1 MFFPPQFLR
10 WELLVKIQRLENVV
24 PAYNSTEWVT
34 LFYKALRVFYRI
46 SQVFNL
52 TKQEQDTYCAFL
64 FVPRTISPRKHQIR
78 SSTFFKIFTNCDDIS
93 TKFGTVF
100 SFDNQLVGN
109 SSIINSSCIFFD
121 VFEKNSQNISSS
133 FFHTHPSQMSLLQL
147 SILKN
152 SSVLQKDSRV
162 SLILCKQNFCAP
174 VSHARLLCG
183 FSTSKNSDTQDIW
196 VRVQSFR
203 REKSRA
209 LPISTRR
216 SFQDLRAS
224 FTGIRLSDF
233 GF

>member
-1 MFFPPQFLR
+1 MHFLR
-10 WELLVKIQRLENVV
+10 CFRKKFTKHFLKF
-24 PAYNSTEWVT
+24 
-34 LFYKALRVFYRI
+34 FY
-46 SQVFNL
+46 
-52 TKQEQDTYCAFL
+52 
-64 FVPRTISPRKHQIR
+64 
-78 SSTFFKIFTNCDDIS
+78 
-93 TKFGTVF
+93 
-100 SFDNQLVGN
+100 
-109 SSIINSSCIFFD
+109 
-121 VFEKNSQNISSS
+121 
-133 FFHTHPSQMSLLQL
+133 THPSQMSLLQL

-233 GF
+233 GFWSSGKLRLQTTSLVESFKVSILVRNT

>member
-1 MFFPPQFLR
+1 
-10 WELLVKIQRLENVV
+10 
-24 PAYNSTEWVT
+24 
-34 LFYKALRVFYRI
+34 
-46 SQVFNL
+46 
-52 TKQEQDTYCAFL
+52 
-64 FVPRTISPRKHQIR
+64 
-78 SSTFFKIFTNCDDIS
+78 
-93 TKFGTVF
+93 
-100 SFDNQLVGN
+100 
-109 SSIINSSCIFFD
+109 
-121 VFEKNSQNISSS
+121 
-133 FFHTHPSQMSLLQL
+133 MSLLQL

-233 GF
+233 GFWSSGKLRLQTTLSLMLSRLNFPLCLIQPNWINRALHSICTLHGRLGTTKQRQI